1 MINALR
7 TPREVLRANRVV
19 RGVLLAGALT
29 TASSAFADLDCA
41 ALQGAAAPDRLAI
54 ADCYRAGHQPT
65 RALDV
70 LYAELAATPTGSGT
84 ELRTL
89 AIHARIA
96 AVLASLGEYQ
106 NAREYLL
113 RGVELATGAGLPAQA
128 APLLN
133 DLGTTYMATGEA
145 PAGIAAFADS
155 YRLAPD
161 ASALAVTAGI
171 NLARALEETG
181 AGSAASGQLQP
192 LRDQALALPTSAA
205 KGAALLEL
213 ASLSRE
219 SSPNAAVPSEAQR
232 RARELAVAG
241 LEVARELDDERL
253 LAAAYNE
260 LSEWHL
266 AQEEFDDALALARQ
280 AALAAQPGGAS
291 DNLYRAEWTS
301 GRALQALGRKREAL
315 AAYRAAVDTL
325 AAMQSTLVTSTR
337 RFRTEIVP
345 LYREYSDVMFA
356 STAGLPADAAREA
369 LLEVQQALE
378 RLRLA
383 EVLNYFEN
391 QCAVPE
397 VFDVDAVRAGSAVV
411 IYPVIFAD
419 RTELLVSTQADVL
432 QFTAPV
438 GLTELTTETRLLRA
452 ALEDTGS
459 GTAYLAPARRL
470 FSWLIEPLLPVIEAA
485 QPEALVFVPDGPL
498 RSVPLGALY
507 DGQQF
512 LIERYAVA
520 STPGLS
526 LVTASESPPTGRV
539 LANGIVDP
547 VQGFPAL
554 PFVETELQSI
564 AELFP
569 TEVYADEAFLSDT
582 LRREILQGGYTIVHL
597 ATHAQF
603 ESDYERSFL
612 LAYDD
617 LITMDELED
626 VMSSQR
632 FTISPVDLIVLSA
645 CQTAAGD
652 DRAALGLAGVAVK
665 AGARSALASLWH
677 INDESTS
684 QLIAEFYRQLASG
697 YNKAAALR
705 GAQLMLMNDERYAHP
720 AYWAPFL
727 MIGDWR

>member
-1 MINALR
+1 MLPASAL
-7 TPREVLRANRVV
+7 AM
-19 RGVLLAGALT
+19 ALP
-29 TASSAFADLDCA
+29 AFAALDCVE
-41 ALQGAAAPDRLAI
+41 LQGATTPDPLAV
-54 ADCYRAGHQPT
+54 ADCYRASHQPT

-70 LYAELAATPTGSGT
+70 LYAELETTPTGAGA
-84 ELRTL
+84 EPRTL
-89 AIHARIA
+89 AIYARIA
-96 AVLASLGEYQ
+96 AVLASLGEYRS
-106 NAREYLL
+106 ARDYLL
-113 RGVELATGAGLPAQA
+113 RGVEVATRAGLPALA

-155 YRLAPD
+155 YRLAPE

-171 NLARALEETG
+171 NFARALTETG
-181 AGSAASGQLQP
+181 AASAASGQLEP
-192 LRDQALALPTSAA
+192 LHDQTRALPTSPA

-213 ASLSRE
+213 ASLYRE
-219 SSPNAAVPSEAQR
+219 SSPAAPAPNEAQR

-266 AQEEFDDALALARQ
+266 AEGEFDDALALARE

-301 GRALQALGRKREAL
+301 GRALRALGKNREAL

-325 AAMQSTLVTSTR
+325 AAMQSTLVTSAR
-337 RFRTEIVP
+337 RFRAEIVP

-356 STAGLPADAAREA
+356 STAGLPASAARET

-397 VFDVDAVRAGSAVV
+397 VFDVGAVRTGSAVI

-419 RTELLVSTQADVL
+419 RTELLVSTQADVF

-438 GLTELTTETRLLRA
+438 GLAELTTETRLLRA
-452 ALEDTGS
+452 ALEDTDS
-459 GTAYLAPARRL
+459 GAAYLAPARRL
-470 FSWLIEPLLPVIEAA
+470 FDWLIAPLLPVVEAA
-485 QPEALVFVPDGPL
+485 QPDALVFVPDGPL
-498 RSVPLGALY
+498 RSIPLGVLN
-507 DGQQF
+507 DGRRF

-520 STPGLS
+520 VTPGLS
-526 LVTASESPPTGRV
+526 LVKASESPPAGRV

-554 PFVETELQSI
+554 PFVETELESI
-564 AELFP
+564 AELYP
-569 TEVYADEAFLSDT
+569 TEVYADEAFLSET
-582 LRREILQGGYTIVHL
+582 LKREILQGGYSIVHL

-603 ESDYERSFL
+603 ESNYERSFL

-632 FTISPVDLIVLSA
+632 FTTEPVDLLVLSA

-684 QLIAEFYRQLASG
+684 QLVAEFYRQLASG
-697 YNKAAALR
+697 DNKAAALR
-705 GAQLMLMNDERYAHP
+705 GAQLMLMNDQKYVHP

>member
-1 MINALR
+1 LLVAL
-7 TPREVLRANRVV
+7 A
-19 RGVLLAGALT
+19 AALP
-29 TASSAFADLDCA
+29 AFADPDCA
-41 ALQGAAAPDRLAI
+41 GPPGAAAPDPLAI
-54 ADCYRAGHQPT
+54 ADCYRAGQQPT

-70 LYAELAATPTGSGT
+70 LYAELESTPTGAGT
-84 ELRTL
+84 APRTL

-96 AVLASLGEYQ
+96 AALASLGEYRS
-106 NAREYLL
+106 AREYLL
-113 RGVELATGAGLPAQA
+113 RGVELATSAGLPDQA

-133 DLGTTYMATGEA
+133 DLGTNYMATGEN
-145 PAGIAAFADS
+145 PSGIAAFADS
-155 YRLAPD
+155 YRLAPG

-171 NLARALEETG
+171 NLARALAETG
-181 AGSAASGQLQP
+181 AGSAGTGQLEP
-192 LRDQALALPTSAA
+192 LRAQAIELPTSAA

-213 ASLSRE
+213 ASLYRE
-219 SSPNAAVPSEAQR
+219 TSPSDPAPIDTQQ
-232 RARELAVAG
+232 RARDLADAG
-241 LEVARELDDERL
+241 LEVARELGDERL

-266 AQEEFDDALALARQ
+266 ARGEFDAALALARQ
-280 AALAAQPGGAS
+280 AALAAQSGGVS

-301 GRALQALGRKREAL
+301 GRALRALGKNREAL

-337 RFRTEIVP
+337 SFRAEILP

-356 STAGLPADAAREA
+356 STAGLPAAAARET

-397 VFDVDAVRAGSAVV
+397 VFDVGAVRTGSAVI

-419 RTELLVSTQADVL
+419 RTELLVSTQADVF

-438 GLTELTTETRLLRA
+438 GLAELTTETRLLRA
-452 ALEDTGS
+452 ALEDTDS
-459 GTAYLAPARRL
+459 GAAYLAPARRL
-470 FSWLIEPLLPVIEAA
+470 FDWLIAPLLPVVEAA
-485 QPEALVFVPDGPL
+485 QPDALVFVPDGPL
-498 RSVPLGALY
+498 RSIPLGVLN
-507 DGQQF
+507 DGRRF

-520 STPGLS
+520 VTPGLS
-526 LVTASESPPTGRV
+526 LVKASESPPAGRV

-554 PFVETELQSI
+554 PFVETELESI
-564 AELFP
+564 AELYP
-569 TEVYADEAFLSDT
+569 TEVYADEAFLSET
-582 LRREILQGGYTIVHL
+582 LKREILQGGYSIVHL

-603 ESDYERSFL
+603 ESNYERSFL

-632 FTISPVDLIVLSA
+632 FTTEPVDLLVLSA

-684 QLIAEFYRQLASG
+684 QLVAEFYRQLASG
-697 YNKAAALR
+697 DNKAAALR
-705 GAQLMLMNDERYAHP
+705 GAQLMLMNDQKYVHP

>member
-1 MINALR
+1 M
-7 TPREVLRANRVV
+7 
-19 RGVLLAGALT
+19 
-29 TASSAFADLDCA
+29 ASPVFAELDCA
-41 ALQGAAAPDRLAI
+41 ALQSAVASDPLTI
-54 ADCYRAGHQPT
+54 ADCYRAGQQPT

-70 LYAELAATPTGSGT
+70 LYTELAASPTGPGT
-84 ELRTL
+84 EPRTL

-96 AVLASLGEYQ
+96 AALASLGEYQ
-106 NAREYLL
+106 SARDYLL
-113 RGVELATGAGLPAQA
+113 RGVELATSAGLPDQA

-133 DLGTTYMATGEA
+133 DLGTNYLAMGEA
-145 PAGIAAFADS
+145 PSGIAAFADS
-155 YRLAPD
+155 YRLAPK
-161 ASALAVTAGI
+161 ASALSVTAGI
-171 NLARALEETG
+171 NLARALTETG
-181 AGSAASGQLQP
+181 AGSAASAQLDS
-192 LRDQALALPTSAA
+192 LRGQALALPTSAA

-219 SSPNAAVPSEAQR
+219 LSPSAAAPGEAHR

-241 LEVARELDDERL
+241 LEVARGLDDERL

-266 AQEEFDDALALARQ
+266 AQREFDDALALARQ

-301 GRALQALGRKREAL
+301 GRALRELGRNREAL

-325 AAMQSTLVTSTR
+325 AAMQSTLVTSAR
-337 RFRTEIVP
+337 RFRAEIQP

-356 STAGLPADAAREA
+356 STAGLPADAARET

-397 VFDVDAVRAGSAVV
+397 VFDVNVARTGGAVV

-419 RTELLVSTQADVL
+419 RTELLVSTQMDVF
-432 QFTAPV
+432 QFTTPV
-438 GLTELTTETRLLRA
+438 GLADLTTETRLLRA
-452 ALEDTGS
+452 ALEDIDS
-459 GTAYLAPARRL
+459 GTAYLAPSRRL
-470 FSWLIEPLLPVIEAA
+470 FDWLIAPLLPVVEAA
-485 QPEALVFVPDGPL
+485 QPDALVFVPDGPL
-498 RSVPLGALY
+498 RSIPLGALN
-507 DGQQF
+507 DGERF

-526 LVTASESPPTGRV
+526 LVSASESPSAGRV

-554 PFVETELQSI
+554 PFVEAELQSI
-564 AELFP
+564 AGLFP

-632 FTISPVDLIVLSA
+632 FATEPVDLLVLSA

-684 QLIAEFYRQLASG
+684 QLIGEFYRQLASG
-697 YNKAAALR
+697 DNKAAALR